1 MKMNPFKLCM
11 IMIGCFMM
19 GVSTG
24 ISIGII
30 IK

>member
-1 MKMNPFKLCM
+1 MKMNPFRLCM
-11 IMIGCFMM
+11 IIIGCFIM
-19 GVSTG
+19 GVCTG